1 MNTTARVA
9 FWWIVFFNIVD
20 AALTA
25 LILQSGG
32 VELNPI
38 MLWHI
43 NTFGLMGLVYGKTV
57 VLLALGLVV
66 YRLWDRLT
74 DRAKIWM
81 PRALVTIA
89 VFMSGLAV
97 YSSVVL
103 YNLAG

>member
-1 MNTTARVA
+1 MHTIAKVA
-9 FWWIVFFNIVD
+9 FWWIVFFNVVD
-20 AALTA
+20 AGLTA

-32 VELNPI
+32 TELNPI

-43 NTFGLMGLVYGKTV
+43 NLFGLMGLVYGKAV

-66 YRLWDRLT
+66 YRLWGRMT
-74 DRAKIWM
+74 DRAKTWT
-81 PRALVTIA
+81 PRALVAIA